1 MSAAQQVGKLAS
13 RLTGGKSFTAW
24 AEEPPTGGA
33 SGTAWEKAV
42 IELAERGDA
51 HFVEVLRRHVERGV
65 IRSERATAALGA
77 PAPESDAA
85 T

>member
-1 MSAAQQVGKLAS
+1 MSAAQSIGTLAS

-24 AEEPPTGGA
+24 AEEPPAGGA

-51 HFVEVLRRHVERGV
+51 RFVEILRRHVERGV
-65 IRSERATAALGA
+65 IRSERARAAIT
-77 PAPESDAA
+77 PAAVDAA
-85 T
+85 A